1 MKRYLTI
8 VVCAAACLLT
18 LDACDSQSTAQ
29 KSLTELKL
37 PDSTT
42 DKQLAQKV
50 KGLTTLKWLDL
61 NRCYRITDAGLAH
74 LKGLTKLEKLYLI
87 GCTRITDAGLVHL
100 KGLTTLKVLDL
111 SRTNITDDGLA
122 HLKGLTNLEKLDLFY
137 CDKITAA
144 GVQSL
149 QKALPDCRIMKNL
162 SIR

>member
-18 LDACDSQSTAQ
+18 LGACDSHLRNSPEDLQ
-29 KSLTELKL
+29 L
-37 PDSTT
+37 PRSTT

-50 KGLTTLKWLDL
+50 KGLT
-61 NRCYRITDAGLAH
+61 N
-74 LKGLTKLEKLYLI
+74 LEKLGLI
-87 GCTRITDAGLVHL
+87 GCSKITDAGLVHL
-100 KGLTTLKVLDL
+100 KGLTTLKSLNLWDCDQ
-111 SRTNITDDGLA
+111 ITD
-122 HLKGLTNLEKLDLFY
+122 
-137 CDKITAA
+137 A